1 MIRAKLETLSSLKN
15 LISNSLKE
23 NLEYDIVLDLWAQVL
38 ALSPKDEWI
47 KAQKAWYNE
56 FLESGL
62 KS

>member
-23 NLEYDIVLDLWAQVL
+23 NLEYDIVLDLYAQVL

-47 KAQKAWYNE
+47 KAQKA
-56 FLESGL
+56 
-62 KS
+62 